1 MREAGRE
8 IVDMWKRGACRHV
21 VELRRCRRAVGRG
34 TVARHCRERCDI
46 RLGGGVYKDRKRL
59 QFCSGGTNW
68 GQSLVDTCAALGQ
81 AVGTAAALG
90 KVEQIELSPL
100 ALTQLRI
107 TLFPWTTGTQKD
119 DKL

>member
-1 MREAGRE
+1 MTRREF
-8 IVDMWKRGACRHV
+8 IK
-21 VELRRCRRAVGRG
+21 AVGAAA
-34 TVARHCRERCDI
+34 VAALMPH
-46 RLGGGVYKDRKRL
+46 
-59 QFCSGGTNW
+59 GTNW
-68 GQSLVDTCAALGQ
+68 GQSLVDTCVALGQ

>member
-1 MREAGRE
+1 MISGRRQNTAAGPAAA
-8 IVDMWKRGACRHV
+8 IAVSDGAPS
-21 VELRRCRRAVGRG
+21 
-34 TVARHCRERCDI
+34 
-46 RLGGGVYKDRKRL
+46 
-59 QFCSGGTNW
+59 F
-68 GQSLVDTCAALGQ
+68 
-81 AVGTAAALG
+81 TAAALG